1 MGVGHRT
8 LVLTLESQ
16 VGERFTE
23 LPTHLLQ
30 PGLQETKKKIQLL
43 YLTRTAAHLVLVH
56 FAQAVTLRRGV
67 QQACCEDIIT
77 GRMGTFHNTVMTG
90 EQGPESLDQT
100 ESDSWAVSRPG
111 ALSHSDSILNLTE
124 EAEEGSP
131 LFFRN
136 KQMLTTMLILEL
148 LNDIPKGRS
157 LHISEARSLQKRS
170 LLFPGPSSLPR
181 ARQPTW
187 NLSSLG

>member
-30 PGLQETKKKIQLL
+30 PGLQEKDPITLFNQDHSAPRPCPLRSGCDTKK
-43 YLTRTAAHLVLVH
+43 R
-56 FAQAVTLRRGV
+56 F

-77 GRMGTFHNTVMTG
+77 GRMGTFHNTVMKG

-100 ESDSWAVSRPG
+100 ESNSWAVSGPG

-124 EAEEGSP
+124 EAEGGSP
-131 LFFRN
+131 LFLRN

-148 LNDIPKGRS
+148 LKDIPKGRS